1 MKYKKLIVFL
11 TFTLG
16 AAIFCK
22 GIIHMKEF
30 HGFHSVQEVQASPDK
45 REVKETKE
53 SEKIAVVN
61 LDEGVRGE
69 KGQINYAEKL
79 SRFPTMDFEYSSL
92 EAAREGL
99 NTGRYGA
106 YIIIPAVFSQNVESI
121 NALPQVSQ
129 LEYAVNRSYSRESQY
144 ELLYQVLSYID
155 SLNNRVSYMYV
166 DTILKE
172 FHEAQDYA
180 GRVVENDERDKA
192 ALDRIEGQD
201 LIVLTEVPELMVG
214 ENPANI
220 PDISE
225 YTKKDASLLDA
236 IREEYTVGVQG
247 IRGSAEVLCAEG
259 RALSERLNSL
269 SAAPTPDLTV
279 DGNGMSIIE
288 KADAILRAELERQ
301 SEYMLEKE
309 AIGGYLRKLLEN
321 NQRIREELQ
330 QEGGQ
335 PEQPDGELEYSGE
348 PSKEPEYSGE
358 NVDYPE
364 QPGESVDYPE
374 QPGENTNQPESPGEE
389 PEVPWNP
396 ENLLKW
402 LAQEDKEIE
411 DILGEIEKAEN
422 LDIEKVVELA
432 RAEYAV
438 PFSVRAEE
446 AAQTFRQRYEEEK
459 AAIASY
465 NAQLAGFQPQIDDQF
480 ISRNVQE
487 MAGNH
492 TGMRDIL
499 LEGSQAYMEYAQ
511 RSADSVR
518 EYAAELQKNIEDV
531 RRKADQTV
539 ADNLKEAKE
548 VKKETSLANQKILGS
563 FASKLPYTRT
573 GRAENARVYQFIVNP
588 LTAQDQLETPE
599 PGGSPGRD
607 EMSAVSRKQK
617 ENAPLKQTLSG
628 ISDKKK
634 SSKGIVFVAAGIV
647 LIVLIVQIYF
657 FIRRRRY
664 EY

>member
-201 LIVLTEVPELMVG
+201 LIVLTEVPELKVG

-225 YTKKDASLLDA
+225 YTKNDASLLDA
-236 IREEYTVGVQG
+236 IREEYTAGVQG
-247 IRGSAEVLCAEG
+247 IRGSVEVLCAEG

-288 KADAILRAELERQ
+288 KADAV
-301 SEYMLEKE
+301 S
-309 AIGGYLRKLLEN
+309 
-321 NQRIREELQ
+321 
-330 QEGGQ
+330 
-335 PEQPDGELEYSGE
+335 
-348 PSKEPEYSGE
+348 
-358 NVDYPE
+358 
-364 QPGESVDYPE
+364 
-374 QPGENTNQPESPGEE
+374 
-389 PEVPWNP
+389 
-396 ENLLKW
+396 
-402 LAQEDKEIE
+402 
-411 DILGEIEKAEN
+411 
-422 LDIEKVVELA
+422 
-432 RAEYAV
+432 
-438 PFSVRAEE
+438 
-446 AAQTFRQRYEEEK
+446 
-459 AAIASY
+459 
-465 NAQLAGFQPQIDDQF
+465 
-480 ISRNVQE
+480 
-487 MAGNH
+487 
-492 TGMRDIL
+492 
-499 LEGSQAYMEYAQ
+499 
-511 RSADSVR
+511 
-518 EYAAELQKNIEDV
+518 
-531 RRKADQTV
+531 
-539 ADNLKEAKE
+539 
-548 VKKETSLANQKILGS
+548 
-563 FASKLPYTRT
+563 
-573 GRAENARVYQFIVNP
+573 FIVNCP
-588 LTAQDQLETPE
+588 DPVSTF
-599 PGGSPGRD
+599 
-607 EMSAVSRKQK
+607 SAKK
-617 ENAPLKQTLSG
+617 E
-628 ISDKKK
+628 
-634 SSKGIVFVAAGIV
+634 
-647 LIVLIVQIYF
+647 
-657 FIRRRRY
+657 
-664 EY
+664 